1 MICIKDIIKKYGNST
16 STVDLLSDKLKEFVP
31 ESEYEDLAKDIYESS
46 QGKHFDED
54 FANEQISKMYYE
66 EGGMKHY
73 APYWNDV
80 TPLYAA
86 NKRKL
91 TQPYN
96 KWDFEVALN
105 MIKSDNCP
113 LLKVWFPDAD
123 EKELQEKIVELT
135 INWLND
141 DDNPY
146 GDTKI
151 WSYFRH

>member
-1 MICIKDIIKKYGNST
+1 MICIHDIIKKYGDSDST
-16 STVDLLSDKLKEFVP
+16 LELLSDKLKQYVP
-31 ESEYEDLAKDIYESS
+31 EQEYEDLAKDIYEAS
-46 QGKHFDED
+46 QGKHFDET
-54 FANEQISKMYYE
+54 FAKEQISKMYFE
-66 EGGMKHY
+66 EGGLKHY

-80 TPLYAA
+80 TPLYVA

-91 TQPYN
+91 IQPYN

-113 LLKVWFPDAD
+113 LLKQWFPNAD
-123 EKELQEKIVELT
+123 EKELQDKLVELT

-141 DDNPY
+141 EDNPY

-151 WSYFRH
+151 WSYFKH